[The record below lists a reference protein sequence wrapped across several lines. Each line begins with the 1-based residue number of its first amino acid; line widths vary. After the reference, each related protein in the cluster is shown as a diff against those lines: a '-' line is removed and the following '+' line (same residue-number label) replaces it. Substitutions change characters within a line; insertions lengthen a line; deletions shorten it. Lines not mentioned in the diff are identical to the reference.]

1 MMDKKNTK
9 RRVNKANVV
18 IAVIL
23 LALIGFLFGAD
34 AFNWLDDTSLR
45 IVIGM
50 TIVLVIV
57 ISVWSMN
64 RKSR

>member
-1 MMDKKNTK
+1 MNK
-9 RRVNKANVV
+9 RKTRRKVNKANVV

-45 IVIGM
+45 IVIGL
-50 TIVLVIV
+50 TVVLVV
-57 ISVWSMN
+57 AISVWSMN
-64 RKSR
+64 RKR